1 MSASPPPPPP
11 GALDRTLLTG
21 FRWNAASKLSGQLLT
36 WASTFVVVRLLSPA
50 DYGIVA
56 MGGVVFGLAVL
67 VGDGGIGSAILNKR
81 ESRPDHLGQ
90 LTTISVLLGVA
101 ATLLTIILAFP
112 LAVFF
117 DEPKL
122 RSVVMVASLAYLVLG
137 FRAVPLAE
145 LQRDLA
151 FSTIA
156 RNDFL
161 MVTTTAVAAIALAA
175 LGMAYWALIIAPVLG
190 ACTATAAAWQARP
203 QRLRIP
209 RWADLRETLAFGG
222 HLMISRVSGYVG
234 TQADSVVIGRLLG
247 KPALGAYRV
256 AMDLASLPIEKVAS
270 LVLQVTTP
278 ILAAVRGDREAT
290 ARYLFRI
297 TEVVALVTW
306 PLAIGLALVAD
317 LVVPIVIGP
326 QWDAAIVP
334 LQIFAITGAIRC
346 TTPLL
351 SGVVLASGD
360 ARFVGRITLWLTV
373 ASVPALIGV
382 VGWGLPALA
391 AVTGLTITVS
401 ATAMLWRALLAI
413 NAPLRQYAASL
424 LPAATGCSVMAL
436 AVLGARA
443 TIADRVSPAI
453 LLVAV
458 VAVGGVSYLGA
469 VLTFA
474 RPRVMALVAFLRDRR
489 APVVT

>member
-21 FRWNAASKLSGQLLT
+21 FRWNAAGKLSGQLLA

-122 RSVVMVASLAYLVLG
+122 RTVVMVASLAYLVLG

-161 MVTTTAVAAIALAA
+161 MVATTAVAAIALAA

-360 ARFVGRITLWLTV
+360 ARFVGRITLWLTL

-424 LPAATGCSVMAL
+424 LPAAVGCIVMAL

-474 RPRVMALVAFLRDRR
+474 RPRVMAIVAFLRDRR